1 MNGEIHDGRE
11 LGHQRL
17 LDVESQASPHRTMGS
32 LESWHGWLT
41 ACPFKMS
48 ITEKGIW
55 RQNLGLLDTSSGT
68 IVPQFKDNY
77 KLEGI
82 FLNPYT

>member
-1 MNGEIHDGRE
+1 MEKKVTKETELKGEKDLSLENGEIRAGRE

-17 LDVESQASPHRTMGS
+17 LDVKSQASPHRTMGS

-48 ITEKGIW
+48 ITEKGI
-55 RQNLGLLDTSSGT
+55 
-68 IVPQFKDNY
+68 
-77 KLEGI
+77 
-82 FLNPYT
+82 